1 MHALKV
7 PLWGNLGGY
16 NYNIMAYIDYYKILG
31 VEKTATADDIKKAY
45 RKQARKLHP
54 DLNPNDQ
61 EAHKKFQE
69 LNEANEVLSDPEKRK
84 KYDKYGENWQHG
96 EEYEKARQQYEQ
108 QSRRH
113 EQWQNPQEGQTFY
126 TEGNFSDTDF
136 SDFFHSM
143 FGSGSSQRQGG
154 HASRKYKGGDYSAE
168 LKLTLEQAF
177 KTHQQVLTIDG
188 KNIRITIPAGVA
200 NGQKIKLKGY
210 GQPGVNGGP
219 NGDLFITFTVEDTPQ
234 LKRLGDD
241 LYTDATVDLYTA
253 VLGGEITINTLSGQ
267 LKMKL
272 KPGTQPNSKL
282 RLKGK
287 GFSVYKKE
295 EHFGDLYVTVKVQIP
310 ENLSQQEIELF
321 TQLAKI
327 RTK

>member
-54 DLNPNDQ
+54 DLNPNDK

-108 QSRRH
+108 QSRRQ

-143 FGSGSSQRQGG
+143 FGSGFSQRQGG